1 MTDSQDLAA
10 QLLREHAAGHRFHV
24 LQSRGAPLSLEL
36 AYEVQQHYVAQ
47 LVRDKGDRIA
57 GYKIG
62 LTSKAMQEMC
72 GISHP
77 VHGAVLASR
86 VHASGFEVSLGAH
99 GRLGVEFE
107 IAVRLGR
114 DFPWSSADTPE
125 RSVVASH
132 VDGTAPALE
141 LVDDRN
147 ADYATMDAGSLVAD
161 NAWNAGIVLGAWSPL
176 PGDLAGRKGRLLV
189 DGAQADE
196 GTIGAGADNPL
207 ASLAWLVREL
217 ATRGQQL
224 RQGMVVMCGSIVR
237 TRFAVA
243 SQRWR
248 FEVDGLGAVEVGIAA

>member
-1 MTDSQDLAA
+1 MIDSQDFAA
-10 QLLREHAAGHRFHV
+10 QLLREHAAGDRFRT
-24 LQSRGAPLSLEL
+24 LTSQGAPLPLET
-36 AYEVQQHYVAQ
+36 AYQVQQHYVDLLAREQ
-47 LVRDKGDRIA
+47 GDRVA

-72 GISHP
+72 GIAHP
-77 VHGAVLASR
+77 VHGVVLATR
-86 VHASGFEVSLGAH
+86 VHASGLQVSLGAH
-99 GRLGVEFE
+99 GRLGIEFE

-114 DFPWSSADTPE
+114 DFAWSGTGAPDL
-125 RSVVASH
+125 SVVASH
-132 VDGTAPALE
+132 VDSVAPALE
-141 LVDDRN
+141 LIDDRN
-147 ADYATMDAGSLVAD
+147 ADYAILDAGSLVAD

-176 PGDLAGRKGRLLV
+176 PADLAGRKGRLLV
-189 DGAQADE
+189 DGAPADE

-207 ASLAWLVREL
+207 ASLAWLAGEL

-248 FEVDGLGAVEVGIAA
+248 FEVDGLGAVEVGIEA